1 MNVKKKVSLMKEPK
15 IDKKYFKKTLKTCL
29 VLAGR
34 AGGESQEEGV
44 FPAFPIGCLGDAGA
58 EFWLDEE
65 VSRGES
71 NLGEATRSVAGRSW
85 I

>member
-1 MNVKKKVSLMKEPK
+1 MMMKEAK
-15 IDKKYFKKTLKTCL
+15 IGRKKTKPYL
-29 VLAGR
+29 VLAGK
-34 AGGESQEEGV
+34 AGGESQEEEGV

-58 EFWLDEE
+58 EFWLDDE

-85 I
+85 T